1 MTVRQSRVLRTVVA
15 SAALLASA
23 VAGAALAS
31 ARTAARPP
39 QRLPVAAEESPPDLS
54 SAAAS
59 ASARRGRRLLRALLL
74 ALLLAAIAAA
84 AWGALSP
91 LSLDWARWTLA
102 GLALAATA
110 SLTIAF
116 LVGPAARYLSGER
129 VPLTEIERTQMTAS
143 ERVEAL
149 NAARHTL
156 IQAATGLVV
165 IGGVAF
171 TALGLWYTARTVE
184 TAQESQITDRY
195 TKAVEQLGSTKQDVR
210 LGGIYALQRLA
221 TDSPRDKDTIRNVL
235 AAFVRN
241 HDFCTLATGQAK
253 PPKDCTASDRDAIAE
268 MPRTRPG
275 ADVHAALII
284 APTLADHTTFDAYA
298 DFSRARFPRADLSRM
313 ALSNSFMTDTNGKA
327 VYFPTV
333 DLSGALLMGADL
345 YDAMLIGAILEDAD
359 LRGAFLRDANLK
371 GADLSYSDLRWADL
385 RGAAL
390 EQGKLHW
397 ANLAGADLRGAH
409 LDGADLTG
417 ANLHGVRGMTE
428 KQIRAVATVDSATQ
442 F

>member
-1 MTVRQSRVLRTVVA
+1 MTVRRSRVLRTAVA

-23 VAGAALAS
+23 IAGAALAS
-31 ARTAARPP
+31 ARTDARPP
-39 QRLPVAAEESPPDLS
+39 QRLPVAAGEPPPDLS

-59 ASARRGRRLLRALLL
+59 PSARRGRRLLRALLL
-74 ALLLAAIAAA
+74 ALLLAGIAAA

-91 LSLDWARWTLA
+91 LSLDWVRWTLA

-129 VPLTEIERTQMTAS
+129 RPLTEIERTQMTAS

-184 TAQESQITDRY
+184 TARESQITDRY

-221 TDSPRDKDTIRNVL
+221 ADSPPRQRHHPQCAGSLRSQSRLLRLN
-235 AAFVRN
+235 R
-241 HDFCTLATGQAK
+241 TGEAPQGLHCFG
-253 PPKDCTASDRDAIAE
+253 PRCYRRDAAYQARGR
-268 MPRTRPG
+268 RTRSSHHRP
-275 ADVHAALII
+275 HA
-284 APTLADHTTFDAYA
+284 
-298 DFSRARFPRADLSRM
+298 R
-313 ALSNSFMTDTNGKA
+313 
-327 VYFPTV
+327 
-333 DLSGALLMGADL
+333 
-345 YDAMLIGAILEDAD
+345 
-359 LRGAFLRDANLK
+359 
-371 GADLSYSDLRWADL
+371 
-385 RGAAL
+385 
-390 EQGKLHW
+390 
-397 ANLAGADLRGAH
+397 
-409 LDGADLTG
+409 
-417 ANLHGVRGMTE
+417 
-428 KQIRAVATVDSATQ
+428 
-442 F
+442 